1 MSDLFAERLQAV
13 HRDKG
18 KALRRLARRE
28 LASENLPSCRADAE
42 DIVQDALVIVLTNS
56 ARTKIDSVYDYLCAV
71 IRNRV
76 RDLSRRKTA
85 APLDTTAPTAE
96 GHKALWV
103 SDIEPDIDAA
113 LDAGREADRV
123 LSTISPQQRRL
134 ILLAEGWDYTHA
146 EIAQITGLN
155 RGTVA
160 THIRRAKIALTA
172 VAVAAA
178 SLIIAGLINWV
189 PRSGA
194 QSRWYD
200 IGSAPW
206 LDHPALA
213 GPIIAAASFGAA
225 YLVLPLRR
233 RRITRREARNVRDT
247 QVLNAMVQAS
257 SELAKRHAPAAP
269 TPTDYAAHLGI
280 PETWIA
286 LDTIANGQLHQPV
299 GTTIPLVCKFGSTL
313 VDNVIVGSTRNFI
326 ASDSTHVSPS
336 STRHD
341 STPGRGYGGDGV
353 EGTP

>member
-1 MSDLFAERLQAV
+1 WGLAPGRLP
-13 HRDKG
+13 
-18 KALRRLARRE
+18 RRA

-42 DIVQDALVIVLTNS
+42 DIVQDALVIVLTNRD
-56 ARTKIDSVYDYLCAV
+56 RTKIDSVYDYLCAV

-85 APLDTTAPTAE
+85 TPLDTTAPTAE

-123 LSTISPQQRRL
+123 LSTLSPQQRRL

-146 EIAQITGLN
+146 EIAQITSLN

-160 THIRRAKIALTA
+160 THIRRAKIALTTG
-172 VAVAAA
+172 AAA
-178 SLIIAGLINWV
+178 VTAVIVAEIISRIRVGESRPRWV
-189 PRSGA
+189 
-194 QSRWYD
+194 

-206 LDHPALA
+206 FNSPNLA
-213 GPIIAAASFGAA
+213 GPVLAIAAPLAAA
-225 YLVLPLRR
+225 YLLLTLVRR
-233 RRITRREARNVRDT
+233 RTTRRKARNVRDT

-280 PETWIA
+280 PEEWIT
-286 LDTIANGQLHQPV
+286 LNTIANGQLHQPV
-299 GTTIPLVCKFGSTL
+299 GTTIPLACKFGSTL

-326 ASDSTHVSPS
+326 ASDSTHISPS

-341 STPGRGYGGDGV
+341 STPGRGYGGDGA
-353 EGTP
+353 EGAP